1 MFYRQSIIL
10 FGFVVPF
17 AICAAIVGGGV
28 ALKSKTSAS
37 FAEKQTLY
45 KSAENDRVGAL
56 GIEAQISKKRPHMER
71 WLAQVEKETA
81 NSITSH
87 LKQIGDSLPAKE
99 FQQTAVEYPNAK
111 GGFANVSAQ
120 DSSQVR
126 LAFRGTYRSVQLAL
140 AELESRMPQ
149 LQLHEFKIDPSTST
163 SSTSSLNFQVTYTA
177 WEK

>member
-10 FGFVVPF
+10 FGFVVPL
-17 AICAAIVGGGV
+17 AICAAVVGGGV
-28 ALKSKTSAS
+28 ILKSKTSAS
-37 FAEKQTLY
+37 FLEKQSLF

-71 WLAQVEKETA
+71 WLSQVEKETA

-87 LKQIGDSLPAKE
+87 LKQIGDKLPAKE
-99 FQQTAVEYPNAK
+99 FQQTAVEYPTGKA
-111 GGFANVSAQ
+111 GFATSSAQ

-126 LAFRGTYRSVQLAL
+126 LAFRGTFRSVQLAL

-149 LQLHEFKIDPSTST
+149 LQLQEFKIDPSTAT
-163 SSTSSLNFQVTYTA
+163 TSSLNFQVTYTA

>member
-17 AICAAIVGGGV
+17 AICAAVVGGGV
-28 ALKSKTSAS
+28 VLKSKTSVT
-37 FAEKQTLY
+37 FLEKQSLF

-56 GIEAQISKKRPHMER
+56 GIEAQISKKRSHMER
-71 WLAQVEKETA
+71 WLSQVEKETA

-99 FQQTAVEYPNAK
+99 FQQTAVEYPSGRA
-111 GGFANVSAQ
+111 GFATASAQ

-149 LQLHEFKIDPSTST
+149 LQLQDFKIDPA

>member
-17 AICAAIVGGGV
+17 VICAAVVGGGMV
-28 ALKSKTSAS
+28 LKSKTSAI
-37 FAEKQTLY
+37 FLEKQSLF

-71 WLAQVEKETA
+71 WISQVEKETA
-81 NSITSH
+81 NAITSH
-87 LKQIGDSLPAKE
+87 LKQIGDKLPPKE
-99 FQQTAVEYPNAK
+99 FQQTAVEYPTGK
-111 GGFANVSAQ
+111 SGFATPSAQ

-126 LAFRGTYRSVQLAL
+126 LAFRGTFRSVQLAL

-149 LQLHEFKIDPSTST
+149 LQLQEFKIDPA
-163 SSTSSLNFQVTYTA
+163 SSSSSLNFQVTYTA

>member
-1 MFYRQSIIL
+1 MFFYRQPIVL

-17 AICAAIVGGGV
+17 AICAAVVAGGMV
-28 ALKSKTSAS
+28 LKSKTSAS
-37 FAEKQTLY
+37 FLEKQTLF

-56 GIEAQISKKRPHMER
+56 GVEAQISKKRPHMER
-71 WLAQVEKETA
+71 WISHVEKETA

-87 LKQIGDSLPAKE
+87 LKQIGDALPAKE
-99 FQQTAVEYPNAK
+99 FQQTAVEYPTSRA
-111 GGFANVSAQ
+111 GFANVSAQ

-126 LAFRGTYRSVQLAL
+126 LAFRGTYRSVQMAL

-149 LQLHEFKIDPSTST
+149 LQLQEFKIDPST

>member
-28 ALKSKTSAS
+28 VLRSKTSAT
-37 FAEKQTLY
+37 FLEKQTLY

-56 GIEAQISKKRPHMER
+56 GIEAQIRKKRPHMER
-71 WLAQVEKETA
+71 WLSQVEKETA
-81 NSITSH
+81 NSITSQ
-87 LKQIGDSLPAKE
+87 LKQIGDALPPKE
-99 FQQTAVEYPNAK
+99 FQQTAIEYPTSR
-111 GGFANVSAQ
+111 GGFATVSAQ

-149 LQLHEFKIDPSTST
+149 LQLQEFKIDPST

>member
-17 AICAAIVGGGV
+17 VICAAIVGGGV
-28 ALKSKTSAS
+28 VLKSKTSATYL
-37 FAEKQTLY
+37 EKQALF
-45 KSAENDRVGAL
+45 KNAENDRVGAL

-71 WLAQVEKETA
+71 WVSQVEKETA

-87 LKQIGDSLPAKE
+87 LKQIADSLPAKE
-99 FQQTAVEYPNAK
+99 FQQTAVEYPTSRT
-111 GGFANVSAQ
+111 GFASMSAQ

-126 LAFRGTYRSVQLAL
+126 LAFRGTFRSVQLAL

-149 LQLHEFKIDPSTST
+149 LQLQELKIDPTGA
-163 SSTSSLNFQVTYTA
+163 STSSLNFNINYTA

>member
-17 AICAAIVGGGV
+17 AICAVIVGGGMI
-28 ALKSKTSAS
+28 LKSKTSAS
-37 FAEKQTLY
+37 FLEKQSLF
-45 KSAENDRVGAL
+45 KNAENDRIGAL
-56 GIEAQISKKRPHMER
+56 GIEAQISKKRPHMDR
-71 WLAQVEKETA
+71 WLSQVGKETS

-99 FQQTAVEYPNAK
+99 FQQTAVEYPPNR
-111 GGFANVSAQ
+111 GGFATSAAQ

-126 LAFRGTYRSVQLAL
+126 LAFRGTFRSVQLAL

-149 LQLHEFKIDPSTST
+149 LQLQEFKIDPSG
-163 SSTSSLNFQVTYTA
+163 SSNSSLNFQLTYTA

>member
-10 FGFVVPF
+10 FGFVVPL
-17 AICAAIVGGGV
+17 AICAAVVGGGV
-28 ALKSKTSAS
+28 ILKSKTSAS
-37 FAEKQTLY
+37 FLEKQALF

-71 WLAQVEKETA
+71 WISQVEKETA

-87 LKQIGDSLPAKE
+87 LKQIGDALPAKE
-99 FQQTAVEYPNAK
+99 FQQTAVEYPTGK
-111 GGFANVSAQ
+111 TGFATASAQ

-126 LAFRGTYRSVQLAL
+126 LAFRGTYRSVQLGL

-149 LQLHEFKIDPSTST
+149 LQLQDFKIDPA

>member
-17 AICAAIVGGGV
+17 AICAVVVGGGMI
-28 ALKSKTSAS
+28 LKSKTSAS
-37 FAEKQTLY
+37 FLEKQSLY
-45 KSAENDRVGAL
+45 KSAESDRIGAL

-71 WLAQVEKETA
+71 WLSQVGKETA
-81 NSITSH
+81 SSITSN
-87 LKQIGDSLPAKE
+87 LKQIADSLPSKE
-99 FQQTAVEYPNAK
+99 FQQTAVDYPNSK
-111 GGFANVSAQ
+111 GGFATSAAQ

-126 LAFRGTYRSVQLAL
+126 LAFRGTFRSVQMAL

-149 LQLHEFKIDPSTST
+149 LQLHELKIDPSG